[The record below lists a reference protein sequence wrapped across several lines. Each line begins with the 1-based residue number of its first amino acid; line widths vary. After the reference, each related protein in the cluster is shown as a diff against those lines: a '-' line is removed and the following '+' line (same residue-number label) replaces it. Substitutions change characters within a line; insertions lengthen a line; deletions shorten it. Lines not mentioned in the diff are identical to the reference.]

1 MKLPKY
7 LRENFRLLKLIHRS
21 DKTKIWI
28 VDEISSSRKFLLKVI
43 NRTGLLYPQISG
55 IKNAALPE
63 IYHVEE
69 NGSETFVVEEFLQ
82 GMDLQTYLEFRG
94 SLDEQTAARLA
105 IEICDGLAELH
116 HWHIIHRDIKPSN
129 LFLTDAGE
137 FKLIDFDAARLEKPG
152 RFADTRMIGTPGFAA
167 PEQYGFHQ
175 TDERTDIYSL
185 GLTLK
190 LLLGY
195 ENYRG
200 FLSPVLAKCIE
211 FDPNKRFDSAQSL
224 KRAIIRRQHFRHW
237 KKFAVAACIGVVSL
251 SEIFL
256 FPNVAQDVPPPAPAT
271 EIPTTEPKVAPVEK
285 IPSAEETSHV
295 EENIVEQSPAENF
308 VDEEIPAPSPLEE
321 PIYYDQPAEVEPTKP
336 KREIDFSAADSTT
349 VRELGMPRKILEER
363 DANADDYYKRME
375 LNARQKEFVQ
385 SLPDDMTADE
395 KHEATMEFRRR
406 TKDAIG
412 LK

>member
-1 MKLPKY
+1 M
-7 LRENFRLLKLIHRS
+7 
-21 DKTKIWI
+21 
-28 VDEISSSRKFLLKVI
+28 
-43 NRTGLLYPQISG
+43 
-55 IKNAALPE
+55 
-63 IYHVEE
+63 
-69 NGSETFVVEEFLQ
+69 
-82 GMDLQTYLEFRG
+82 
-94 SLDEQTAARLA
+94 
-105 IEICDGLAELH
+105 
-116 HWHIIHRDIKPSN
+116 
-129 LFLTDAGE
+129 
-137 FKLIDFDAARLEKPG
+137 
-152 RFADTRMIGTPGFAA
+152 
-167 PEQYGFHQ
+167 
-175 TDERTDIYSL
+175 
-185 GLTLK
+185 
-190 LLLGY
+190 
-195 ENYRG
+195 
-200 FLSPVLAKCIE
+200 
-211 FDPNKRFDSAQSL
+211 
-224 KRAIIRRQHFRHW
+224 
-237 KKFAVAACIGVVSL
+237 

-375 LNARQKEFVQ
+375 LNARQKEFEQ
-385 SLPDDMTADE
+385 SLPDDMTDDE

>member
-21 DKTKIWI
+21 DKTKIWL

-69 NGSETFVVEEFLQ
+69 NGSETFVVEEFLP

-152 RFADTRMIGTPGFAA
+152 RFADTYMIGTPGFAA

-271 EIPTTEPKVAPVEK
+271 KLPTAEPKVAPVEK

-295 EENIVEQSPAENF
+295 EENIPEQLPAENF
-308 VDEEIPAPSPLEE
+308 VDEEIPAPSSPEE
-321 PIYYDQPAEVEPTKP
+321 PIYYDQPAKVEPTKP

-375 LNARQKEFVQ
+375 LNARQKEFEQ
-385 SLPDDMTADE
+385 SLPDDMTDDE